1 VLTHPIWDQIRQHR
15 DLFDGAAAWSTE
27 RFDISERGQ
36 SDLVDGIFVS
46 GGFFETLGVPPL
58 IGRSIS
64 VADDRPRGVPSRLRR
79 DSPPRSLRFEIP
91 VSIQLRSRYVERTI
105 TPVNSVPPR

>member
-1 VLTHPIWDQIRQHR
+1 LQSERSGIRSASIGI
-15 DLFDGAAAWSTE
+15 FDGAAAWWTE

-64 VADDRPRGVPSRLRR
+64 VADGP
-79 DSPPRSLRFEIP
+79 
-91 VSIQLRSRYVERTI
+91 
-105 TPVNSVPPR
+105 